1 MEGRLKEDRRR
12 RAPDRS
18 SGMATVDV
26 SGVGNGTTSGDTQG
40 LASSWPPAA
49 PVPQIGDGR
58 NGGWIAILGRREERW
73 SVVRKLIKLGWGER
87 KTASEAGG
95 ARGRKPR
102 GETGERGSRAPGEAV
117 KVAGWLEYGSAYSI
131 PRVPNRPTIYIYYP
145 YASTFSAKS

>member
-1 MEGRLKEDRRR
+1 MEGRLEEDRRR

-18 SGMATVDV
+18 SGTATGGV

-73 SVVRKLIKLGWGER
+73 SVVRKPIKLGGGEKKNR
-87 KTASEAGG
+87 FGGRRRVAPVEENREGKLGSAG
-95 ARGRKPR
+95 AERRGR
-102 GETGERGSRAPGEAV
+102 
-117 KVAGWLEYGSAYSI
+117 W
-131 PRVPNRPTIYIYYP
+131 
-145 YASTFSAKS
+145 